1 MADVLTP
8 QHPSATAWY
17 HYTHKF
23 TSEYVPLISPGAPA
37 MKDSHRLGSYF
48 LTTIAG
54 KKVMCFKS
62 ELHLNQDGPKLP
74 IMKLW
79 NQLISEVNP
88 KLVITTGT
96 GGGIG
101 SYVELGDV
109 VVAPAVRFDC
119 IKKFKS
125 EPFAKA
131 VYDCSTLKTQ
141 SLALAAPLFAA
152 NAGQLPATNRLPVIL
167 TQPRSG
173 VPSTDIVTTDFYAYD
188 DTKDSYGLEGLGAI
202 CEEGDGALG
211 YVIDQ
216 LGNSA
221 PKWAAV
227 RNVSDPQIQDNN
239 LTAEQAYKLAG
250 SIYTKYGYWTSVCSV
265 IACWA
270 LVLDN

>member
-1 MADVLTP
+1 MRIAFLCCAIVSPAFGENITYQVTLNP
-8 QHPSATAWY
+8 EACHEV
-17 HYTHKF
+17 HVGKF
-23 TSEYVPLISPGAPA
+23 T
-37 MKDSHRLGSYF
+37 
-48 LTTIAG
+48 
-54 KKVMCFKS
+54 
-62 ELHLNQDGPKLP
+62 
-74 IMKLW
+74 
-79 NQLISEVNP
+79 
-88 KLVITTGT
+88 
-96 GGGIG
+96 
-101 SYVELGDV
+101 
-109 VVAPAVRFDC
+109 
-119 IKKFKS
+119 
-125 EPFAKA
+125 
-131 VYDCSTLKTQ
+131 
-141 SLALAAPLFAA
+141 
-152 NAGQLPATNRLPVIL
+152 
-167 TQPRSG
+167 
-173 VPSTDIVTTDFYAYD
+173 VPSDLPPDIVTTDFYAYD